1 MRRWGLVVFAA
12 AALAAPAAHAKAP
25 LQVGAVVPE
34 VLSRSLVPGT
44 VAALRASGLNG
55 AARVTLTWHRGE
67 TGLDPNLLADF
78 RYGIDSLE
86 RAGADVYLTLYPDG
100 SAQTP
105 LTDADQATFAAWAAW
120 LIRRLPEV
128 GHVIVGNEP
137 NLSRFWRPQFGPGGS
152 DAAAPAYTRL
162 LARTYDALKAASP
175 GVEVVGG
182 ALSHRGSD
190 VPGTGFDTHSPG
202 EVPARHGQDVPRERA
217 DAADHGRL
225 RVPPLPR
232 AVGLPARV
240 PAPELD
246 DDHDRRLREA
256 RLRPP
261 PRVRRNRAGRVDHPD
276 RLRRVRRRV
285 ADPRERSPR
294 CTPAPSLRSTQ
305 PVDEGTQ
312 ARYYAQAMQ
321 LAACQPTVRTFLLFR
336 LIDSPNLADWQSGV
350 YYADGKTPKSSR
362 AAVAAAARA
371 ARSRTTAGCGALLA
385 PKPLVS
391 FFPVTRPGPK
401 IGIQPLLLRC
411 NEDCAY
417 TIRVTKLGRSH
428 AGRRLPRPG
437 DRQHDDASRGAAR
450 PADAGLLHDLDA
462 GVGDRVPRE
471 RVVGRSARSGSGLDS
486 RRHPDRFSFPC
497 CLA

>member
-1 MRRWGLVVFAA
+1 MRRWALLFAAA

-44 VAALRASGLNG
+44 VADLRAAGLNQ
-55 AARVTLTWHRGE
+55 AARVTLTWTRGE
-67 TGLDPNLLADF
+67 TGLDPNLLTDF

-86 RAGADVYLTLYPDG
+86 RAGADVYLSLYPDG

-105 LTDADQATFAAWAAW
+105 LTDADQATFAAWAGW
-120 LIRRLPEV
+120 VIKRLPEV

-175 GVEVVGG
+175 GVEVLGG
-182 ALSHRGSD
+182 ALSHRGTD
-190 VPGTGFDTHSPG
+190 VPGTGFDTHSPVAFLLDMG
-202 EVPARHGQDVPRERA
+202 KAYRA
-217 DAADHGRL
+217 SGRTRPIMDAFAFHPYLEESDF
-225 RVPPLPR
+225 PPTFQHLNSTTITIGDYGKL
-232 AVGLPARV
+232 VSV
-240 PAPELD
+240 
-246 DDHDRRLREA
+246 
-256 RLRPP
+256 
-261 PRVRRNRAGRVDHPD
+261 
-276 RLRRVRRRV
+276 LRRAFDGTAQAGSTLPIVYAEFGV
-285 ADPRERSPR
+285 ESQIPDELASLYTGSE
-294 CTPAPSLRSTQ
+294 PASTH
-305 PVDEGTQ
+305 PVDEATQ

-321 LAACQPTVRTFLLFR
+321 MAACQPNVRTFLLFR
-336 LIDSPNLADWQSGV
+336 LIDSPNLSDWQSGL

-362 AAVAAAARA
+362 AAVAQAARA
-371 ARSRTTAGCGALLA
+371 ARARTATGCYALLA

-417 TIRVTKLGRSH
+417 TIRVTKLNRTTPVVVYRGTVTASTTTH
-428 AGRRLPRPG
+428 PALPRQALAPG
-437 DRQHDDASRGAAR
+437 YYTISMRITATAYTANAWFQKRTFRIRARQ
-450 PADAGLLHDLDA
+450 
-462 GVGDRVPRE
+462 
-471 RVVGRSARSGSGLDS
+471 
-486 RRHPDRFSFPC
+486 
-497 CLA
+497 